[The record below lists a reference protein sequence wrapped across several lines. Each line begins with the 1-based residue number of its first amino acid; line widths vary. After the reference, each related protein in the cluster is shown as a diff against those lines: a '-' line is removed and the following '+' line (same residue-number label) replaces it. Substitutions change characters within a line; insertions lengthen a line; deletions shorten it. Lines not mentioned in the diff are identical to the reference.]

1 MCRTTPSDPLSCC
14 QKIGPRFGATCARIP
29 VRLAVENVSSV
40 SRCGLQRFTKVSL
53 LVALDGGVVCGIEIV
68 EDNTGMRDLD
78 IGLFNAVSISTSF
91 LSPPQEAT
99 HPNMVIQI
107 VSNRK
112 VDPLVR

>member
-40 SRCGLQRFTKVSL
+40 SRYGVQRFTKVSL
-53 LVALDGGVVCGIEIV
+53 LVALGGGVVCGIEIV

-78 IGLFNAVSISTSF
+78 IGLVNAVSILTN
-91 LSPPQEAT
+91 LVSP
-99 HPNMVIQI
+99 
-107 VSNRK
+107 S
-112 VDPLVR
+112 